1 MVHTHLVINKISG
14 VRDPD
19 ARFHHFTKELL
30 PRLRTEQRRH
40 TMIYIPDYCDYVR
53 LLRHLKEDGGTS
65 IASINEYMV
74 SVSVI
79 IMIFFYVVAIFFH
92 SVISVNH
99 WSEMKVI

>member
-1 MVHTHLVINKISG
+1 MHTDLVINRIVG

-19 ARFHHFTKELL
+19 ARFHHFTTDLL

-40 TMIYIPDYCDYVR
+40 TLIYIPDYCDYVR

-74 SVSVI
+74 GVSVNQP
-79 IMIFFYVVAIFFH
+79 FCNGVAISFSLFMCT
-92 SVISVNH
+92 NH
-99 WSEMKVI
+99 LLEMEIML